1 MPCRRN
7 AAGTGYR
14 LGLPIGRRATGGP
27 PACRDSGGSV
37 NTRHPSRNDM
47 DTGVG
52 ATTVFPAS
60 DLPGATHGDGDA
72 VRTASATREERGT
85 ARLQATAPPVRA
97 RAAGAA
103 SSVPPCILSE
113 TASASMY
120 RNDTRMHVHTHTH
133 MHAHRRSPKLP
144 AKERVYLRSLHTPR
158 GAAQRASSH
167 AVSIFLAIVPRIK
180 MHILLYHSLFQI
192 TATLISPTQEIQFFN
207 LMSLHQEQTLSR

>member
-1 MPCRRN
+1 MSEPRQCSQPPTCR
-7 AAGTGYR
+7 APPTGTG
-14 LGLPIGRRATGGP
+14 T
-27 PACRDSGGSV
+27 
-37 NTRHPSRNDM
+37 PSAQPR
-47 DTGVG
+47 
-52 ATTVFPAS
+52 PQ
-60 DLPGATHGDGDA
+60 
-72 VRTASATREERGT
+72 REERGT

-207 LMSLHQEQTLSR
+207 LMSLHQEQTPSR